1 LRDRRRRGAA
11 WLPAAVAALAIVLGP
26 VPAVRAEAG
35 PASQRDLT
43 AIDPVS
49 GERVPLLERGALFH
63 IVLFATWCPP
73 CVDELPYLAD
83 LEARWGEDGYVLV
96 LVAVPQ
102 RQDRERLRAFLEQR
116 RVPGRLVYDL
126 RGDVLRDLGVDEIP
140 THVLLDGDGVELVRG
155 VALADGIAE
164 RVEREMRGMR

>member
-1 LRDRRRRGAA
+1 MLAILLVPVA
-11 WLPAAVAALAIVLGP
+11 PARAALDPPSLG
-26 VPAVRAEAG
+26 
-35 PASQRDLT
+35 DLT
-43 AIDPVS
+43 AIEPVS
-49 GERVPLLERGALFH
+49 GERVPLLERGVLFH

-96 LVAVPQ
+96 IVAVPQ

-126 RGDVLRDLGVDEIP
+126 RGDVLRALGVDEIP
-140 THVLLDGDGVELVRG
+140 THVLLDGDGVELERG
-155 VALADGIAE
+155 VSLADGIAE